1 MFSTQCQ
8 FRVTNADLS
17 SLFAFQMW
25 ICGPLTEDPSSAEEA
40 AHRSSN
46 ICNELQCRGGVGA
59 AWRLD
64 GWDWLFPACVPRG
77 GSLKS
82 RSPVKYEIPERRSVG
97 RTLVS
102 LNIPGCLGNIMVS
115 IYN

>member
-1 MFSTQCQ
+1 M
-8 FRVTNADLS
+8 
-17 SLFAFQMW
+17 
-25 ICGPLTEDPSSAEEA
+25 LTGNPSSAETYSMSAQLAFQIYVMSRVLE
-40 AHRSSN
+40 RR
-46 ICNELQCRGGVGA
+46 RG
-59 AWRLD
+59 R
-64 GWDWLFPACVPRG
+64 DWLLAACVPRG

-102 LNIPGCLGNIMVS
+102 LNIPGCLGNIMAS